1 MFADI
6 EMAEMNK
13 SHADKLI
20 AMPGAILRFN
30 ASLMGGADGVA
41 EMVVPTFLIEHPKG
55 LVLFDTGCNLRA
67 AEDAMGYLGD
77 ITKMLQLEFPRDR
90 VVDQQLRHHG
100 YQPSQVDY
108 VILSHGHF
116 DHAGGLALFPKARCF
131 VMKGE
136 LSYALSPEG
145 EKPGFMAEDFT
156 PARSFNWTEPTGD
169 HDLFGD
175 GTITMLNTPGHTPGE
190 CSLMVRLKS
199 QTVILTGD
207 TLHFREQI
215 ETLEGLSSDFDPA
228 RAAESVKRLVE
239 MERRGEGRLWINH
252 APEDW
257 AANPHQLE

>member
-1 MFADI
+1 M
-6 EMAEMNK
+6 
-13 SHADKLI
+13 
-20 AMPGAILRFN
+20 
-30 ASLMGGADGVA
+30 
-41 EMVVPTFLIEHPKG
+41 
-55 LVLFDTGCNLRA
+55 
-67 AEDAMGYLGD
+67 
-77 ITKMLQLEFPRDR
+77 
-90 VVDQQLRHHG
+90 RHHG